1 MKTEQFTSELGNLG
15 VTTTNYRGH
24 SVEEIAK
31 MATEKLISVSDTA
44 PEPLK
49 TQAYAFQEACYH
61 IISFYMKEMIKNHTC
76 TVCNIL
82 ETQGHKDL
90 ANIIRRL

>member
-1 MKTEQFTSELGNLG
+1 MNTDPFESSLGNLG
-15 VTTTNYRGH
+15 VITTNNRGH
-24 SVEEIAK
+24 TVEEVAA
-31 MATEKLISVSDTA
+31 MATERLISVSDTA

-49 TQAYAFQEACYH
+49 AQAYAFQEACYH